1 MTYAEIK
8 NKFTSIESINTRL
21 EEINKEYDNQDVVAN
36 KLMFNYRE
44 EVNNFL
50 SYFGVNDGDIQW
62 NCKRA
67 TTESLGIEMTNDHFY
82 DLTIYAQY
90 EDVYNKDYTDSTREW
105 KFQMN
110 VGSCGSFDI
119 HNPSERSKK
128 STAYYKLVAT
138 IMDETVASDLEE
150 VCKRNVD
157 KLNELRQNC
166 RNLRSEEK
174 QLELLKKNIEKEAQ
188 STEYLETAK
197 NTEDKTMVV
206 IINKNADPSEC
217 VAIHRGTPCSICS
230 LPVEL
235 EKWPE
240 EDKKCKTMNKNDKN
254 AKYISTRIQFLKFTK

>member
-8 NKFTSIESINTRL
+8 NKFTSIESINSRL
-21 EEINKEYDNQDVVAN
+21 EEINKEYENQYEVDK
-36 KLMFNYRE
+36 KLMIEYRE
-44 EVNNFL
+44 EVNNL
-50 SYFGVNDGDIQW
+50 LGYFGVNDGDIQW

-67 TTESLGIEMTNDHFY
+67 TTESVGIQMTNDNFY

-90 EDVYNKDYTDSTREW
+90 EDVFNKDYTDTTREW

-110 VGSCGSFDI
+110 VGGCGSFDI
-119 HNPSERSKK
+119 HNPSENSKK
-128 STAYYKLVAT
+128 TTAYYKLVAT
-138 IMDETVASDLEE
+138 IMDEQVATNLEE

-157 KLNELRQNC
+157 NLNANKQAY

-174 QLELLKKNIEKEAQ
+174 QLELLKKNIEKEIQ
-188 STEYLETAK
+188 STEYLEIAK
-197 NTEDKTMVV
+197 NAEDKTMVV
-206 IINKNADPSEC
+206 IINKNAVPSEC
-217 VAIHRGTPCSICS
+217 VATHRGTPCSICS

-240 EDKKCKTMNKNDKN
+240 EDKKCKAMNKNDKN